1 MHQSYQV
8 QESATSL
15 GMDARAIPAIEYGTL
30 EFSSHLTPGVDT
42 YKTSLRCVPVEATC
56 ECKQLVRLPS

>member
-15 GMDARAIPAIEYGTL
+15 GMEARAIPAIEYGTL
-30 EFSSHLTPGVDT
+30 EFSSHLTPGVT
-42 YKTSLRCVPVEATC
+42 PIRHH
-56 ECKQLVRLPS
+56 